1 MAPSTY
7 YAAKRREIRPPA
19 GAVRDAVIGD
29 GVDAELVV
37 TSSEVLEKARP
48 EMITWAPVAFESS
61 HRTVAGATTGGGAE
75 SGCCSNGCQQFVL
88 DRTTGAPRRPL
99 VPDSPEPLR
108 RRGQSLP
115 ELQVQAGLDLPSGV
129 AG

>member
-7 YAAKRREIRPPA
+7 YAAKRREIRPSA

-48 EMITWAPVAFESS
+48 K
-61 HRTVAGATTGGGAE
+61 
-75 SGCCSNGCQQFVL
+75 
-88 DRTTGAPRRPL
+88 
-99 VPDSPEPLR
+99 
-108 RRGQSLP
+108 
-115 ELQVQAGLDLPSGV
+115 
-129 AG
+129 